1 MWYYSKLLI
10 NEVILNNKIEKNLL
24 KTIIFTFIAISSS
37 MILAISFFY
46 VENTKDNFQRQMS
59 KYKDDYY
66 LEIKDTLKMK
76 LRMITDILEYNTK
89 NLNLSKE
96 EIKNY
101 TIDFLS
107 SLTFDQ
113 NSSNYI
119 FVYEVK
125 NWEGG
130 DDFAKMVVNPN
141 RPDLFG
147 KDISTNEEDG
157 NGKKFREEFLKNIK
171 EDGYS
176 YTTYSYK
183 KPDSKE
189 LQYKLSYF
197 EYYPT
202 FNWIVAAGVY
212 IDDIENEL
220 KLKKEEIEKEI
231 KKQILQNI
239 VLFLLFLIIAIF
251 ALALLSNAL
260 YKILKNYKQKVKENE
275 KELKVLNKS
284 LEEMISNIA
293 HQWRQPLSEISSI
306 LMLIKL
312 KYDTKTLEPKVMD
325 KKIDEANNVLEYMS
339 KTIDDFKGFFSTN
352 KEKEEFY
359 LNTLIEDVVNINRNI
374 LELNNIKIDINI
386 DENLKIY
393 NFLNEYQQVVL
404 NILKNSKDV
413 LIERKIKNPLIKI
426 YSKKDDKTISLFI
439 EDNGNG
445 INVEPINKIFDAYFS
460 TKKDSHGTGIGLY
473 MSKMIVE
480 KSLKGKI
487 EAKNSKFGAVFE
499 IKVVCKSKR

>member
-1 MWYYSKLLI
+1 M
-10 NEVILNNKIEKNLL
+10 NNKIEKNLL

-46 VENTKDNFQRQMS
+46 VENTKDYFDKQML

-76 LRMITDILEYNTK
+76 LRMVTDILDYNTK
-89 NLNLSKE
+89 HLNLSQE

-107 SLTFDQ
+107 NLTFEQ

-119 FVYEVK
+119 FVYEIN

-130 DDFAKMVVNPN
+130 DNFAKMLVNPN

-157 NGKKFREEFLKNIK
+157 NGKKFREEFLEDIK
-171 EDGYS
+171 KYGES
-176 YTTYSYK
+176 YTRYSYK
-183 KPDSKE
+183 KPDSKDF
-189 LQYKLSYF
+189 QYKLSYF
-197 EYYPT
+197 KYYPT
-202 FNWIVAAGVY
+202 FNWILAAGVY

-220 KLKKEEIEKEI
+220 KIKNDELRKEI

-239 VLFLLFLIIAIF
+239 ILFVLFLIIALL
-251 ALALLSNAL
+251 ALALLSNAI
-260 YKILKNYKQKVKENE
+260 YKILKKYRQKVKENE

-284 LEEMISNIA
+284 LEEMMSNIA
-293 HQWRQPLSEISSI
+293 HQWRQPLAEISSI
-306 LMLIKL
+306 LMLIKI
-312 KYDTKTLEPKVMD
+312 KYDTNSLDFKTMD

-359 LNTLIEDVVNINRNI
+359 LKDLIEDVININRNI
-374 LELNNIKIDINI
+374 LELNSIEIDINI
-386 DENLKIY
+386 DKNIKIN

-404 NILKNSKDV
+404 NILKNAKDV
-413 LIERKIKNPLIKI
+413 LIEKNIETPTIKI
-426 YSKKDDKTISLFI
+426 YSKTNQDSISLFI
-439 EDNGNG
+439 EDNAGG
-445 INVEPINKIFDAYFS
+445 IKVEPINKIFEAYFS
-460 TKKDSHGTGIGLY
+460 TKEDGLGTGIGLY

-480 KSLKGKI
+480 KSLKGNIKV
-487 EAKNSKFGAVFE
+487 KNSDFGAVFE
-499 IKVVCKSKR
+499 ISVLKNC

>member
-76 LRMITDILEYNTK
+76 LRMITDILDYNTK

-312 KYDTKTLEPKVMD
+312 KYDTNTLEPKVMD

-352 KEKEEFY
+352 KEKEEFF
-359 LNTLIEDVVNINRNI
+359 LNALIEDVVDINRNI

-499 IKVVCKSKR
+499 IKVVCKR

>member
-76 LRMITDILEYNTK
+76 LRMITDILDYNTK

-239 VLFLLFLIIAIF
+239 VLFLLFLVIAIF

-312 KYDTKTLEPKVMD
+312 KYDTNTLEPKVMD

-499 IKVVCKSKR
+499 IKVVYKR

>member
-1 MWYYSKLLI
+1 
-10 NEVILNNKIEKNLL
+10 
-24 KTIIFTFIAISSS
+24 

-46 VENTKDNFQRQMS
+46 VENTKDYFDKQML

-76 LRMITDILEYNTK
+76 LRMVTDILDYNTK
-89 NLNLSKE
+89 HLNLSQE

-107 SLTFDQ
+107 NLTFEQ

-119 FVYEVK
+119 FVYEIN

-130 DDFAKMVVNPN
+130 DNFAKMLVNPN

-157 NGKKFREEFLKNIK
+157 NGKKFREEFLEDIK
-171 EDGYS
+171 KYGES
-176 YTTYSYK
+176 YTRYSYK
-183 KPDSKE
+183 KPDSKDF
-189 LQYKLSYF
+189 QYKLSYF
-197 EYYPT
+197 KYYPT
-202 FNWIVAAGVY
+202 FNWILAAGVY

-220 KLKKEEIEKEI
+220 KIKNDELRKEI

-239 VLFLLFLIIAIF
+239 ILFVLFLIIALL
-251 ALALLSNAL
+251 ALALLSNAI
-260 YKILKNYKQKVKENE
+260 YKILKKYRQKVKENE

-284 LEEMISNIA
+284 LEEMMSNIA
-293 HQWRQPLSEISSI
+293 HQWRQPLAEISSI
-306 LMLIKL
+306 LMLIKI
-312 KYDTKTLEPKVMD
+312 KYDTNSLDFKTMD

-359 LNTLIEDVVNINRNI
+359 LKDLIEDVININRNI
-374 LELNNIKIDINI
+374 LELNSIEIDINI
-386 DENLKIY
+386 DKNIKIN

-404 NILKNSKDV
+404 NILKNAKDV
-413 LIERKIKNPLIKI
+413 LIEKNIEKPTIKI
-426 YSKKDDKTISLFI
+426 YSKTNQDSISLFI
-439 EDNGNG
+439 EDNAGG
-445 INVEPINKIFDAYFS
+445 IKVEPINKIFEAYFS
-460 TKKDSHGTGIGLY
+460 TKEDGLGTGIGLY

-480 KSLKGKI
+480 KSLKGNIKV
-487 EAKNSKFGAVFE
+487 KNSDFGAVFE
-499 IKVVCKSKR
+499 ISVLKNC